1 VSMPFYVSPEQQMR
15 DKANYAQQGVS
26 RGRSCVAL
34 QYADGIL
41 MVAPNPSSALHKIS
55 ELYDR
60 IAFAA
65 VGRYNEYENLRKA
78 GVTYADIMGYQFD
91 RNDVTARGI
100 ANFYAQQL
108 GQIFVELTKPFEVE
122 LVVAEVGDQPDTDQ
136 IYRIT
141 FDGSVTDEHG
151 YVAFGGDAAKV
162 SAVLKDRYSE
172 GMSLAQAFGAALA
185 ALSALNTP
193 ATPSSSTSGAAT
205 GQSNGDRSELA
216 ASQLEVAILDR
227 AREHRKFRRI
237 RAARLDELLAE
248 ARAEAASTSGTAD
261 TEGSGEGG
269 ETGAGGEGLPPVGPT
284 SV

>member
-1 VSMPFYVSPEQQMR
+1 MPFYVSPEQQMR

-41 MVAPNPSSALHKIS
+41 MVAPNPSNALHKIS
-55 ELYDR
+55 ELYDK

-91 RNDVTARGI
+91 RIDVTARGI
-100 ANFYAQQL
+100 ANYYAQQL
-108 GQIFVELTKPFEVE
+108 GQIFIESTKPFEVE
-122 LVVAEVGDQPDTDQ
+122 LVVAEVGDQPETDQ

-141 FDGSVTDEHG
+141 FDGSVTDERG

-162 SAVLKDRYSE
+162 SAVLKERYSD
-172 GMSLAQAFGAALA
+172 GMSLAQAFAAALA
-185 ALSALNTP
+185 ALAAL
-193 ATPSSSTSGAAT
+193 ATPPAASSPAASGNQ
-205 GQSNGDRSELA
+205 GQANGERAELS

-227 AREHRKFRRI
+227 ARDHRKFRRI
-237 RAARLDELLAE
+237 RATRLEDLLAE
-248 ARAEAASTSGTAD
+248 ARAASAAPASEEDSGGD
-261 TEGSGEGG
+261 DE
-269 ETGAGGEGLPPVGPT
+269 PPVGPPA
-284 SV
+284 